1 MSGSTYES
9 PDIAAMMKRM
19 ARAMVKRAQEGD
31 LEAVKCV
38 AEVERAV
45 RDAVVDA
52 ARAAHY
58 GPFAYSWGE
67 IARDLGVTRQ
77 AVQKRCALPGDEQ
90 QQEPALR
97 EAVS

>member
-1 MSGSTYES
+1 MARSNGQSKYES

-19 ARAMVKRAQEGD
+19 CRGMVRRAQEGD
-31 LEAVKCV
+31 LEAVKCM

-45 RDAVVDA
+45 RDAVVEA

-58 GPFAYSWGE
+58 GPYAYSWNE

-77 AVQKRCALPGDEQ
+77 AVQKRCALPADRDEEQ
-90 QQEPALR
+90 A
-97 EAVS
+97 S